1 MEVLI
6 HFLVAHYREGFAI
19 LEFKRLILLQ
29 DSLAVSIK
37 LYSQGV
43 NGLDGGD
50 LNEVI
55 MDIAAS
61 QVRQV

>member
-1 MEVLI
+1 MEILI
-6 HFLVAHYREGFAI
+6 HLLVAHYREGFAI
-19 LEFKRLILLQ
+19 LEFKRLIFLQ
-29 DSLAVSIK
+29 YSLAVSIK